1 MQLSKYTLVL
11 LLVVTTATYALP
23 RDKTER
29 DRFVR
34 ANPCPANGNNKGP
47 CPGYE
52 VDHKKA
58 LMNGG
63 KDTPENMQWHKRED
77 HKQKTKQDFEECKK
91 KATKCKHRG
100 VKHSHKSK

>member
-1 MQLSKYTLVL
+1 MRQLVIVLLVL
-11 LLVVTTATYALP
+11 TATCAAALP

-34 ANPCPANGNNKGP
+34 DHPCPANGATRGP

-63 KDTPENMQWHKRED
+63 EDKPRNMEWQKKSD
-77 HKQKTKQDFEECKK
+77 HKEKTRQDVHECKQSSN
-91 KATKCKHRG
+91 CLHRG
-100 VKHSHKSK
+100 LSKKRP